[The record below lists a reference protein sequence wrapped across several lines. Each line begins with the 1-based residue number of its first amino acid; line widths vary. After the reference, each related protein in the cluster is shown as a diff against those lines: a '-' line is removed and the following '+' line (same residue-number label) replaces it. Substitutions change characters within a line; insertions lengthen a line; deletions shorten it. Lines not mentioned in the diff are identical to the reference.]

1 MNEAPPRIAARPTR
15 SSGHAPAIAP
25 HVEELARRNLR
36 RNRALATGLLLAMVA
51 VFAATHFVRDP
62 GFAVLLLRAGAEA
75 GIVGGLADWFAVTAL
90 FRHPLGLP
98 IPHTAILAANK
109 ERIGRTLGNFIEKN
123 FLTPAVVLPKLRSA
137 RAGERFAAWLAEP
150 ATAAMTADWV
160 IAALPHVVRSLE
172 NRELQDFAS
181 RTLGEQ
187 LHATDIGP
195 AVSRAVHVLTASGEA
210 DVLFERAVEIAAR
223 WLEEHRGDLDEIV
236 RRRSRWWI
244 PRAVDRRIAAA
255 IVDGALEL
263 LNGLREP
270 ESDVRLKFREAL
282 TGLTE
287 DLIHSPERRAELNAA
302 KNRLLDHPD
311 VQAWLASVWHE
322 LSGLVLADLV
332 DPASKTR
339 AAVEKAIRS
348 VGQALAADPAMQR
361 QINRFLER
369 LANQAIW
376 WRGEIGAFIAE
387 VVRGWDTRTLSD
399 RLELIIGSDLQ
410 YIRMNGSV
418 VGACV
423 GCAIFLI
430 SRMLD

>member
-1 MNEAPPRIAARPTR
+1 
-15 SSGHAPAIAP
+15 
-25 HVEELARRNLR
+25 
-36 RNRALATGLLLAMVA
+36 MVA
-51 VFAATHFVRDP
+51 TFAGTHLVRDP

-98 IPHTAILAANK
+98 IPHTAILATNK
-109 ERIGRTLGNFIEKN
+109 ERIARTLGNFIEKN
-123 FLTPAVVLPKLRSA
+123 FLTTAVVLPKLRST

-150 ATAAMTADWV
+150 ATAVLIADWV
-160 IAALPHVVRSLE
+160 IAALPHVIRSLE

-187 LHATDIGP
+187 LHRTDIGP
-195 AVSRAVHVLTASGEA
+195 ILSRAVHVLTASGEA
-210 DVLFERAVEIAAR
+210 DVLFERAVGIAAR
-223 WLEEHRGDLDEIV
+223 WLQEHRADLDELV
-236 RRRSRWWI
+236 RQRSRWWI

-255 IVDGALEL
+255 IVNGALEL

-287 DLIHSPERRAELNAA
+287 DLVRSPEQRAQLNEA

-322 LSGLVLADLV
+322 LSGLVLADLA

-339 AAVEKAIRS
+339 AAVEKAIGS
-348 VGQALAADPAMQR
+348 VGQVLAADPAMQR
-361 QINRFLER
+361 QINRILER
-369 LANQAIW
+369 LANQVIW

-387 VVRGWDTRTLSD
+387 VVRSWDTRTLSD

-430 SRMLD
+430 SRFLP